1 MVLVSF
7 LNTVTPLQLQ
17 RLLLASEFG
26 DLLLQLSCKSTVTC
40 FSQVSIWGWWGA
52 APFISSVVAGWH
64 SSLGIHSHQLM
75 TLSLSL

>member
-26 DLLLQLSCKSTVTC
+26 DLLLQLSCKSAVTC
-40 FSQVSIWGWWGA
+40 FSQVSIWGWLGA
-52 APFISSVVAGWH
+52 APFISSVVAGWP
-64 SSLGIHSHQLM
+64 SSRGIDSHQLM